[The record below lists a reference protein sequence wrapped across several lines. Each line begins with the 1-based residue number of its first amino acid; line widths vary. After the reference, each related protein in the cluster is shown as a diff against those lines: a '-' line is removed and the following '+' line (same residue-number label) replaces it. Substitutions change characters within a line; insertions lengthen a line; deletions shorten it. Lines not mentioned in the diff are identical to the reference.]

1 MQEDRAAGRERQRVR
16 DCVPVFWSVCSFF
29 LRLLCVH
36 VCVCARE
43 CVGVYVFAC
52 LHSLRVTQE
61 ETAAPILVI
70 LTPLPFLPD
79 CPSVHIF
86 TTRNRFP
93 AGSKFKWATCTFTWG
108 YSKQWADSV
117 CVYGNINEFSPAY
130 KRQKARL
137 KMVRRLYCV
146 WTNTQT
152 KCVVDSCSAVLS
164 IWTSKHIHKLS
175 VCLRARTTLK
185 SGPICFCFFS
195 YNIVIKMRSIYVK
208 YESSPLCKF
217 ATFMFLKISICNVHS
232 CLSTICTPA
241 RWILASSRWQPF
253 YMVR

>member
-1 MQEDRAAGRERQRVR
+1 MQEDRAAGRVRERQRVR

-36 VCVCARE
+36 VCVCACE
-43 CVGVYVFAC
+43 CVGVYVCAC

-93 AGSKFKWATCTFTWG
+93 AGSKFKWANCTFTWG

-117 CVYGNINEFSPAY
+117 CMEILTS
-130 KRQKARL
+130 L
-137 KMVRRLYCV
+137 
-146 WTNTQT
+146 
-152 KCVVDSCSAVLS
+152 VLS
-164 IWTSKHIHKLS
+164 IKGRRHGWKWYGGSTVFEQTHTNKMCCWFL
-175 VCLRARTTLK
+175 
-185 SGPICFCFFS
+185 FS
-195 YNIVIKMRSIYVK
+195 CV
-208 YESSPLCKF
+208 
-217 ATFMFLKISICNVHS
+217 VH
-232 CLSTICTPA
+232 LN
-241 RWILASSRWQPF
+241 Q
-253 YMVR
+253 

>member
-36 VCVCARE
+36 VCVCVRE

-93 AGSKFKWATCTFTWG
+93 AGSKFKWANCTFTWG

-117 CVYGNINEFSPAY
+117 CVCVCMEILTSLVLPIKGRRHGWKWYGGSTVFEQTHKQNVLLIPVQLCCPFEPVSIFINYQSVSEL
-130 KRQKARL
+130 RL
-137 KMVRRLYCV
+137 LLNLAQFVFV
-146 WTNTQT
+146 
-152 KCVVDSCSAVLS
+152 
-164 IWTSKHIHKLS
+164 
-175 VCLRARTTLK
+175 
-185 SGPICFCFFS
+185 
-195 YNIVIKMRSIYVK
+195 
-208 YESSPLCKF
+208 SSP
-217 ATFMFLKISICNVHS
+217 
-232 CLSTICTPA
+232 TI
-241 RWILASSRWQPF
+241 
-253 YMVR
+253 

>member
-1 MQEDRAAGRERQRVR
+1 MQGDRAAGRVRERQRVR

-29 LRLLCVH
+29 LRLLCVCVSVSVL
-36 VCVCARE
+36 VCM
-43 CVGVYVFAC
+43 CVC

-93 AGSKFKWATCTFTWG
+93 AGSKFKWANCTFTWG

-117 CVYGNINEFSPAY
+117 RGNINEVSPAY

-146 WTNTQT
+146 WTNTHT
-152 KCVVDSCSAVLS
+152 NKMCCWFLFSCVVHL
-164 IWTSKHIHKLS
+164 
-175 VCLRARTTLK
+175 
-185 SGPICFCFFS
+185 
-195 YNIVIKMRSIYVK
+195 N
-208 YESSPLCKF
+208 
-217 ATFMFLKISICNVHS
+217 
-232 CLSTICTPA
+232 
-241 RWILASSRWQPF
+241 Q
-253 YMVR
+253 